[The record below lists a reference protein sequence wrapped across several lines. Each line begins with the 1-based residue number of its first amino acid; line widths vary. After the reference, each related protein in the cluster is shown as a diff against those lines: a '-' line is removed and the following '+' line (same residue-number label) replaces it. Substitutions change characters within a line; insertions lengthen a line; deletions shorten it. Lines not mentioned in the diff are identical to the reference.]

1 MKTENINAYRDSVM
15 THLMYIK
22 EKVDANHKH
31 LLHLNGRVRS
41 AEVAISW
48 IKGIVAAM
56 TTVFIAIAGW
66 FKFGE

>member
-1 MKTENINAYRDSVM
+1 MSNNLDKYRDEVM
-15 THLMYIK
+15 THLKYIK

>member
-1 MKTENINAYRDSVM
+1 MSNNLDKYRDEVM
-15 THLMYIK
+15 THLKYIK

-66 FKFGE
+66 FKF